1 MAQPTLKKIYSD
13 IDLAFTRTP
22 GRNDVAMSYDE
33 TAVIRAIK
41 YLLLTK
47 PFEKPFEPDFG
58 SRLNALLFE
67 PVDYMTGQMI
77 KEEVINTIRLFETRV
92 QIDSLDV
99 VEKPDDNAYEVTL
112 RFYVL
117 NNTTPTVVNLTLER
131 LR

>member
-47 PFEKPFEPDFG
+47 PFEKPFEPEFG

-92 QIDSLDV
+92 EVDSLDV
-99 VEKPDDNAYEVTL
+99 VEKPDNNAYEVTL